1 MNLLKC
7 VSEAPRVVKSFSQVA
22 WPLSCGPHT
31 YSCPQPPGA
40 TYHRALKPYLLPAEL
55 RSPRWLSWNAGTV
68 HSGCCDKIPQTRW
81 PGNDRID
88 FSWSWRLGSPGSR
101 LRQVQCLVRACFP
114 DFPLQPHMGEKAR
127 ELPGP
132 FGKGTNLIYE
142 GPTLRS

>member
-1 MNLLKC
+1 MLARSIQDA
-7 VSEAPRVVKSFSQVA
+7 VTR
-22 WPLSCGPHT
+22 
-31 YSCPQPPGA
+31 
-40 TYHRALKPYLLPAEL
+40 YHRRGSLEM
-55 RSPRWLSWNAGTV
+55 TE
-68 HSGCCDKIPQTRW
+68 
-81 PGNDRID
+81 ID

-127 ELPGP
+127 ELPRP